1 MEREET
7 EEKESVRKTEKERH
21 EMKYKVGDKVK
32 VRSDLKTSV
41 LYGSLYAV
49 AEMIKKKIVTITYVY
64 DGCYKV
70 VEDDYA
76 WTDEMLEGLVEDE
89 LTAEEA
95 IILRDEMCEGRS
107 CSRCKL
113 SAYNNGTG
121 ITCNELAVKHPER
134 YIEVLKQYKKD
145 HEKKP
150 IETEF
155 ALYVQIIEVDTHILK
170 HEEKVETDIRSMDV
184 QKAEILKKYCSEHDG
199 KYYAISER
207 RCVVKE

>member
-1 MEREET
+1 
-7 EEKESVRKTEKERH
+7 
-21 EMKYKVGDKVK
+21 MKYKIGDKVK

-95 IILRDEMCEGRS
+95 IILRGEMCEGRS